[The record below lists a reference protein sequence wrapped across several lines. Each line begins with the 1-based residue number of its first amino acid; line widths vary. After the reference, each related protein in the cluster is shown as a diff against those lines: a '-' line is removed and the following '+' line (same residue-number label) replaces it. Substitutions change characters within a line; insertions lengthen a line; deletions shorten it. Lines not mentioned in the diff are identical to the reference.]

1 MALSIEGLIN
11 SYVDLEKAKISA
23 RLGATSQQQA
33 AGLGAVNATSN
44 PQAKAGSLSFAGGLS
59 PAVKI
64 GGAVAVVTVLAL
76 AFWMIKK

>member
-1 MALSIEGLIN
+1 MAISLEGLIN
-11 SYVDLEKAKISA
+11 NYVDLEKAKIGA
-23 RLGATSQQQA
+23 RLADTSRQQA
-33 AGLGAVNATSN
+33 AGLGNVPATAN
-44 PQAKAGSLSFAGGLS
+44 PQAKAGALSFGGLS